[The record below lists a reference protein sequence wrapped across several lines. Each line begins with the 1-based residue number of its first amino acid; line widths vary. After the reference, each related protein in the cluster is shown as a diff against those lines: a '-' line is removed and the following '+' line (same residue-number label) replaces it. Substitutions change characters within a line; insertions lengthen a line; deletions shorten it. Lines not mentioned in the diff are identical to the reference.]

1 MSMNIHISAEREIF
15 IPKINKT
22 DKQVVFFD
30 CWQTPT
36 AVSYEIEQCDNQIQA
51 YKDWVISK
59 SKNEDYEYP
68 VFADDDYFLERGPI
82 GTKICND
89 GKDHIESLDQW
100 INDLEKDGYVISV
113 EVW

>member
-1 MSMNIHISAEREIF
+1 MSMNIHIIGEREIF
-15 IPKINKT
+15 IPRVNKT
-22 DKQVVFFD
+22 DNQVILFN

-36 AVSYEIEQCDNQIQA
+36 AVSYEIEQSDNPIQG

-59 SKNEDYEYP
+59 SEDYEEP
-68 VFADDDYFLERGPI
+68 VYADDDYFSERTPI
-82 GTKICND
+82 GIEIRND

-100 INDLEKDGYVISV
+100 INDVEKDGYVISV